1 MNFVSRMRDRWV
13 GARAGLSLG
22 ANHMSAT
29 ADLAEEALIQG
40 REHVFEGGGSP
51 DPLATEFRGVLESAF
66 EELSTS
72 FAVEDR
78 GWLGGNNSST
88 FNFTRAT
95 LRRIVNLSRV
105 MYLINPLIKR
115 VTTVQ
120 ELYVWGRGVQVVAEN
135 EDVQE
140 VLDDFFK
147 NRKNQRVIGD
157 AWPER
162 ERQQRTDGNTF
173 FVFYRNK
180 QNGAARVRLLPFD
193 QVQGIVF
200 NPEDIKE
207 PRFYLRTSNVGN
219 TDAGFLVQDQVVTD
233 SVKENTLYPDWDY
246 RPIVKPPR
254 TKDGTRINWD
264 TCTYHLKTGALDMMY
279 FGLPELFSAHGW
291 ATGYKRILENFA
303 TILAAYAR
311 LAYQIS
317 GLPGKAGVAASKN
330 RMKTGVENGRV
341 RDTNPPTN
349 TASWAL
355 LSGAADVKPI
365 KTAGSTTGPDEARA
379 LRSMVAAG
387 SDTPEHF
394 LGDSDIGNFAT
405 STTLDRPTELKMV
418 SRQDLWAG
426 VILAFCQRLIEWSAQ
441 APGGKLNKKGY
452 STSME
457 RDPFDGSVIIT
468 VHPPEGATTNVQV
481 VFPNILER
489 DVTDR
494 VRSVVQ
500 AVTLGGSPAEGII
513 PDRKLVCELLLE
525 ALGKEDAKRMTE
537 LLYPESV
544 LQGFADPADKM
555 ANEELI
561 AQGRKDLGDAALTSA
576 DASMLTAKKP
586 TPKPMAKPSG
596 SPLSGAKR

>member
-1 MNFVSRMRDRWV
+1 MRDKAV
-13 GARAGLSLG
+13 GAWAGASLG
-22 ANHMSAT
+22 ANHMTAT
-29 ADLAEEALIQG
+29 ADMAEESLIG
-40 REHVFEGGGSP
+40 SRESGPPPPVVVEGITKVF
-51 DPLATEFRGVLESAF
+51 ESAF
-66 EELSTS
+66 SELEAS
-72 FAVEDR
+72 FAAEDR
-78 GWLGGNNSST
+78 GWNGGSWDAT
-88 FNFTRAT
+88 FNFTRTT
-95 LRRIVNLSRV
+95 LRRIVGLSRV

-115 VTTVQ
+115 VVTVQ
-120 ELYVWGRGVQVVAEN
+120 ELYVWGRGVKITAEN
-135 EDVQE
+135 EVVQE
-140 VLDDFFK
+140 VLDDFFTS
-147 NRKNQRVIGD
+147 RKNQRVIGD

-162 ERQQRTDGNTF
+162 ERQQRVDGNTF
-173 FVFYRNK
+173 FIFYRNK

-193 QVQGIVF
+193 QVQNIIY
-200 NPEDIKE
+200 NPEDTKE
-207 PRFYLRTSNVGN
+207 PRFYYRVSNVGN
-219 TDAGFLVQDQVVTD
+219 PSSGFIIQDDMTMD
-233 SVKENTLYPDWDY
+233 TVKENTLYPDWDY
-246 RPIVKPPR
+246 YPVSHPAKTPE
-254 TKDGTRINWD
+254 GTRIAWD
-264 TCTYHLKTGALDMMY
+264 TCVYHLKTGGLDMMR
-279 FGLPELFSAHGW
+279 FGLPELFCAFNW

-330 RMKTGVENGRV
+330 RLKTGVQNSQM
-341 RDTNPPTN
+341 RDSNPPMN

-355 LSGAADVKPI
+355 MSGAADVKPI

-426 VILAFCQRLIEWSAQ
+426 VIQAFCTRLIEWSAQ
-441 APGGKLNKKGY
+441 APAGKLKKAGFRAEL
-452 STSME
+452 S
-457 RDPFDGSVIIT
+457 RDPFDGTVIIT
-468 VHPPEGATTNVQV
+468 VIPPDGETTKVKIE
-481 VFPNILER
+481 FPNILER

-513 PDRKLVCELLLE
+513 PNRKVVCEMLLE
-525 ALGKEDAKRMTE
+525 ALGREDAERMTE
-537 LLYPESV
+537 ILYPEDV
-544 LQGFADPADKM
+544 VQGFADPADKM

-586 TPKPMAKPSG
+586 TPKPIAKPSG